1 MHLHAITLLSTL
13 WLTSS
18 FALHELD
25 AGVVDWHKRSIGVP
39 NTETKYTSPTFHE
52 ASARNRNK
60 NVLLTVTKSNVLAA
74 LNPLNG
80 SVEWRYVHE
89 PQDNVVT
96 FQKQGSVVASL
107 SGPGGA
113 TLRSFNAFDGEMILE
128 RRLHAP
134 DTGLLAQPNNLG
146 TFIAFGKQD
155 GELYTLTNGRTVNF
169 INGSENSWSWTSPE
183 QGSQTLYSAISVTD
197 DALYLVGLESSFAS
211 YMLHITTLSPT
222 TGQILSSATIPSS
235 ISDGLNDFLVLQEA
249 IIWLE
254 NGVVKSF
261 ILTPSLNEKVDQL
274 KNAPFKKLLDVGLG
288 SHGMFIVLKADE
300 SGQLVTCDNGK
311 LVLNKDFESPG
322 KSFYA
327 GGLDKDNR
335 AYVTRLQWLPDS
347 TTAVVQIFSP
357 ELTGLV
363 IEYSLAFDARS
374 HGMISHVTMD
384 HAADIP
390 GRLFLTTTTGAV
402 QVWEQGEHIWT
413 REEGLSELKAAKF
426 VELPERI
433 SVLGGEGRS
442 EEGFVGRLLREAKDA
457 KDLPGFI
464 IHFLTRFA
472 TGSYESATS
481 SATVHPTSPSAS
493 SQLPFRDS
501 FGFRQVLVVST
512 AYGKVYGID
521 TSNGDILWS
530 RILGTGHES
539 EAKIVPLDNAF
550 FVLKTVGD
558 ADGNSLTAG
567 PEIALLAKSETE
579 STSNALLFHLN
590 ALTGQDAMRLSTS
603 DEAVQG
609 SLVSTEPI
617 EDAYLLH
624 VSGQK
629 VVVLLDSQLK
639 VHLYPDNVETQKLFS
654 AATAALSV
662 PLRVTSSQGQ
672 RRLVGHQ
679 FSQRSSVTETAS
691 KFEYTA
697 FPTWTLSLPEGHDIQ
712 AIITPIRDP
721 VASLGKVLGNRT
733 TLYKYLNP
741 HAVVVLTA
749 PHSSTLLT
757 SNAHC
762 GLYLVDIVKGSVIY
776 EATLPAEGHN
786 CNVKATFTENWLVY
800 HYYDDEYQ
808 GAGQTKGYRM
818 VTVELYEGKQVDE
831 KTRSSELSSY
841 SEKANEVT
849 AYEQSFVYPHA
860 ISAITLTSTKFGI
873 TSKDVVV
880 ANANGKIQSFSRRL
894 LNPRRPI
901 GRKPSSEEQEEQLIQ
916 YDPLLPDDPRK
927 VISHNYDV
935 AHVRSI
941 ITSAALLESTSL
953 VFGFGLDL
961 FLTRVAP
968 SNTFDV
974 LNESFNKLQ
983 LVLTVMG
990 LAAAIFVT
998 RPMVRR
1004 KKLREKWYY

>member
-1 MHLHAITLLSTL
+1 
-13 WLTSS
+13 S
-18 FALHELD
+18 FFNNYHSLIWAL
-25 AGVVDWHKRSIGVP
+25 K
-39 NTETKYTSPTFHE
+39 
-52 ASARNRNK
+52 
-60 NVLLTVTKSNVLAA
+60 
-74 LNPLNG
+74 
-80 SVEWRYVHE
+80 
-89 PQDNVVT
+89 
-96 FQKQGSVVASL
+96 
-107 SGPGGA
+107 
-113 TLRSFNAFDGEMILE
+113 
-128 RRLHAP
+128 
-134 DTGLLAQPNNLG
+134 
-146 TFIAFGKQD
+146 
-155 GELYTLTNGRTVNF
+155 
-169 INGSENSWSWTSPE
+169 
-183 QGSQTLYSAISVTD
+183 
-197 DALYLVGLESSFAS
+197 
-211 YMLHITTLSPT
+211 
-222 TGQILSSATIPSS
+222 
-235 ISDGLNDFLVLQEA
+235 
-249 IIWLE
+249 
-254 NGVVKSF
+254 
-261 ILTPSLNEKVDQL
+261 
-274 KNAPFKKLLDVGLG
+274 
-288 SHGMFIVLKADE
+288 
-300 SGQLVTCDNGK
+300 
-311 LVLNKDFESPG
+311 
-322 KSFYA
+322 
-327 GGLDKDNR
+327 
-335 AYVTRLQWLPDS
+335 
-347 TTAVVQIFSP
+347 
-357 ELTGLV
+357 
-363 IEYSLAFDARS
+363 
-374 HGMISHVTMD
+374 VTMD
-384 HAADIP
+384 PAADIP

-433 SVLGGEGRS
+433 LVLGGEGRLK
-442 EEGFVGRLLREAKDA
+442 EGFVGRLLREAKDA

-481 SATVHPTSPSAS
+481 SATVHPTSPSA

-539 EAKIVPLDNAF
+539 EAKIVPLDNALF
-550 FVLKTVGD
+550 ILKAVGD

-579 STSNALLFHLN
+579 VCLYVLFFFDRGLKIVSQSTSNALLFHLN
-590 ALTGQDAMRLSTS
+590 ALTGQDAVGLSTS
-603 DEAVQG
+603 DEALQG

-624 VSGQK
+624 VNGRK
-629 VVVLLDSQLK
+629 GIVLLDSQLK
-639 VHLYPDNVETQKLFS
+639 VHLYPDNVEAQKLFS
-654 AATAALSV
+654 AASAALSV
-662 PLRVTSSQGQ
+662 PLRVTSSQGR

-691 KFEYTA
+691 KVEYTA

-762 GLYLVDIVKGSVIY
+762 GLYLVDSVKGSVIY

-808 GAGQTKGYRM
+808 GAGQTKGYKM

-860 ISAITLTSTKFGI
+860 ISAITLTSTKFG
-873 TSKDVVV
+873 
-880 ANANGKIQSFSRRL
+880 
-894 LNPRRPI
+894 
-901 GRKPSSEEQEEQLIQ
+901 
-916 YDPLLPDDPRK
+916 
-927 VISHNYDV
+927 
-935 AHVRSI
+935 
-941 ITSAALLESTSL
+941 
-953 VFGFGLDL
+953 
-961 FLTRVAP
+961 
-968 SNTFDV
+968 
-974 LNESFNKLQ
+974 
-983 LVLTVMG
+983 
-990 LAAAIFVT
+990 
-998 RPMVRR
+998 
-1004 KKLREKWYY
+1004 